1 MDSSSFNNFFQQHL
15 WNSSSGGVGGGG
27 GGSNKGLLPSRD
39 IASSD
44 KNAMSGQ
51 SSSSSTSSSSS
62 SSLILAPSKLA
73 QSQPP
78 HSTNRDLSTISL
90 DNRLYLDSGLRHH
103 HQHHHHNNHHQQP
116 QQQQQQQQQAR
127 HSFSN
132 GSSMSIGITTAS
144 SAGGGGN
151 SRDNNNNGVNAHS
164 MGFASQKLLNRLDID
179 AIRSNVNRSVGNCNA
194 SNGLMHHQ
202 HGTILFNTLNGGLN
216 SGGLSDCFN
225 SSDYGHP
232 DSTTPP
238 PNTAISMPPPA
249 SSASSSS
256 STISTNIGLN
266 RSSQDGNPEKVKT
279 PNSIRGEL
287 YSLTYFLSL
296 SLPYHHHRYY
306 FIFLICERMLRRKI

>member
-1 MDSSSFNNFFQQHL
+1 MDSSSFNNFFQQQL
-15 WNSSSGGVGGGG
+15 WNSSGG
-27 GGSNKGLLPSRD
+27 GGSSNKGRE

-51 SSSSSTSSSSS
+51 SSSSSSSSS

-90 DNRLYLDSGLRHH
+90 DNRLYHDGFRHH
-103 HQHHHHNNHHQQP
+103 HSHH
-116 QQQQQQQQQAR
+116 QQQQAR
-127 HSFSN
+127 HGGSNFSN
-132 GSSMSIGITTAS
+132 GSNMSIALTTS
-144 SAGGGGN
+144 NGGVVN
-151 SRDNNNNGVNAHS
+151 SRDNNNNGVNAHA

-179 AIRSNVNRSVGNCNA
+179 AIRSNVNRSVGNLN
-194 SNGLMHHQ
+194 NGLMHHQ

-238 PNTAISMPPPA
+238 PATAISMPPPA

-266 RSSQDGNPEKVKT
+266 RNSNGSQDGNPEKVKT
-279 PNSIRGEL
+279 PNSIRGENFIL
-287 YSLTYFLSL
+287 FHRPSPTLSVHDFFCIL
-296 SLPYHHHRYY
+296 KKM
-306 FIFLICERMLRRKI
+306 CTWERMLRRKI